1 MGIPAR
7 EGMGQPRAWAYAL
20 GVLTTLF
27 VALVAVSV
35 ISGGGDAG
43 PGFRAQALHWN
54 TNRSFTYPWA
64 AEHASRYGGVHPH
77 HCDVHGLG
85 CFNHTHDIK
94 VMFALS
100 KNLVEHIE
108 PFELPESDAPLF
120 IDFSE
125 FDHSDYPQTKA
136 PAAAPSSTSST
147 AKNVAPPMPVA
158 PPKGLAVT
166 PATPPAAS
174 SSTSFNAA
182 ASTSSKGATLAS
194 AASASSGSSGS
205 SVVAAPVSAEA
216 TDVASAAAIAAA

>member
-1 MGIPAR
+1 MGL
-7 EGMGQPRAWAYAL
+7 Y
-20 GVLTTLF
+20 
-27 VALVAVSV
+27 
-35 ISGGGDAG
+35 
-43 PGFRAQALHWN
+43 WN
-54 TNRSFTYPWA
+54 NNRSFTYPWA

-136 PAAAPSSTSST
+136 PAAAPSSASST
-147 AKNVAPPMPVA
+147 ANNVAPPMPVA

-166 PATPPAAS
+166 PATP
-174 SSTSFNAA
+174 
-182 ASTSSKGATLAS
+182 S

-205 SVVAAPVSAEA
+205 SVVAAPVSTEA
-216 TDVASAAAIAAA
+216 TDVASAAAIA